1 MALIKNLTLESGINL
16 PTAYLKISE
25 VNYKNYAYQ
34 ASYVE
39 LIISVF
45 KDQDARES
53 GKVEV
58 IKLVHRCSS
67 TDFNVYFQLS
77 VLSEEGKNV
86 INQGYNWLLTLD
98 TYSGAT
104 SVLDDKESD

>member
-1 MALIKNLTLESGINL
+1 MALIKNITLESGINL
-16 PTAYLKISE
+16 PTAYIKISE
-25 VNYKNYAYQ
+25 VNYQNYAYQ

-39 LIISVF
+39 LVISVF
-45 KDQDARES
+45 KDQAARS
-53 GKVEV
+53 AGKVEV
-58 IKLVHRCSS
+58 VKFVHRC
-67 TDFNVYFQLS
+67 TGTPFETYFQLS

-86 INQGYNWLLTLD
+86 INQGYNWLLTLN